1 MGSGGKRAEGNCDT
15 SSPDVIN
22 STQPITTSGSKMQFN
37 TMQAIKKNQTIV
49 EFNIRLNSKDELNN
63 LISKLKQESK
73 ITDVFRTA
81 N

>member
-37 TMQAIKKNQTIV
+37 AMHSNLEK
-49 EFNIRLNSKDELNN
+49 SNN
-63 LISKLKQESK
+63 LLYCKARPVKTIMH
-73 ITDVFRTA
+73 
-81 N
+81 